1 MVRDIVGKSG
11 VKLVCHLGSRHLCG
25 AFRHINDALV
35 DLLHLPRLW
44 CADKIVDSAVS
55 LDNVRGDSSYIT
67 VRVVDSR
74 VGDNVL
80 PQVVDP
86 DAHELRSVQCGTSKF
101 RGCCR
106 VGSHTLKVEEH
117 ADIRQCRL
125 GPDRILI
132 ARMPCKSSIHTVKYT
147 FSCHDCLSVSLFLT
161 RATKKD
167 HSSRF
172 RVLLDISFYSK
183 RCRHST
189 RTEEVMSASMS
200 IRVVPCGFLS
210 HRAAAFLGQLRQ
222 GVILGEETDH
232 RLSASVY
239 SLERRRHT
247 ADSHLHLE
255 SLFFQDFL
263 VELRGLEFMESDLCV
278 VENFVADINDQSFF
292 ICNCF

>member
-1 MVRDIVGKSG
+1 M
-11 VKLVCHLGSRHLCG
+11 
-25 AFRHINDALV
+25 
-35 DLLHLPRLW
+35 
-44 CADKIVDSAVS
+44 S

-80 PQVVDP
+80 PQVVDS
-86 DAHELRSVQCGTSKF
+86 DAHELRSVQGGTSKF
-101 RGCCR
+101 RGCRR

-117 ADIRQCRL
+117 TDIRQCRL
-125 GPDRILI
+125 GPDRVLI

-161 RATKKD
+161 RASKKD

-172 RVLLDISFYSK
+172 RVFLDISFYSK
-183 RCRHST
+183 RRRHGT

-222 GVILGEETDH
+222 SVILGEETDH

-239 SLERRRHT
+239 SLERRRHA

-255 SLFFQDFL
+255 PLFFQDFL
-263 VELRGLEFMESDLCV
+263 VKLRSPEFMKSDLCV
-278 VENFVADINDQSFF
+278 TENFVADIDDQGSF
-292 ICNCF
+292 ICNSL

>member
-1 MVRDIVGKSG
+1 
-11 VKLVCHLGSRHLCG
+11 
-25 AFRHINDALV
+25 
-35 DLLHLPRLW
+35 
-44 CADKIVDSAVS
+44 
-55 LDNVRGDSSYIT
+55 
-67 VRVVDSR
+67 
-74 VGDNVL
+74 
-80 PQVVDP
+80 
-86 DAHELRSVQCGTSKF
+86 
-101 RGCCR
+101 
-106 VGSHTLKVEEH
+106 
-117 ADIRQCRL
+117 
-125 GPDRILI
+125 
-132 ARMPCKSSIHTVKYT
+132 MPCKSSIHTVKYT

-172 RVLLDISFYSK
+172 RVLLNISFYSK

-239 SLERRRHT
+239 SLERRRHA

-278 VENFVADINDQSFF
+278 VENFVADINNQSFF